1 MLLATNARNS
11 SFDKTVVNGTT
22 VRVVLV
28 STQTRQQYP
37 PRALAILY
45 DEQNMNRSTS
55 RLHTKR
61 MYRALLVQPLSG
73 LQGVT
78 YSYPDVKDQPRL
90 RNLIVSKAAFATANS
105 LRSS

>member
-28 STQTRQQYP
+28 STQTRQAIS
-37 PRALAILY
+37 PRALTILY
-45 DEQNMNRSTS
+45 EQNMNRSTS

-61 MYRALLVQPLSG
+61 MYRALPVQPPSG

-78 YSYPDVKDQPRL
+78 YSYPDVKGQPNL